1 MIGLTLL
8 LKNVRLE
15 TGYLYDQSFVTAT
28 ETEIVDILIENGK
41 FVEIAATIETRD
53 AVVVDAKEQLLVPSF
68 KEMHTHIDK
77 TYFGGEW
84 KAPSPATEGI
94 FTRFKEEATILPKQ
108 LDVAAERAHA
118 MVKHYIKNGHTH
130 IRTHV
135 NVDPH
140 IETKHM
146 EIVKRVLDSY
156 QDQITYEIVAF
167 PQHGV
172 LRNGPEFLTILENAL
187 QMGATHI
194 GGVDPAIVD
203 RNSREVLKT
212 TFQLAEKYD
221 VAIDIH
227 LHEQNTL
234 GELEIQHILNEIQQ
248 RSFNKEVTLSHAY
261 ALADLPQQTL
271 DNLLDQMAANNVGVT
286 TTVPIGA
293 GPITIP
299 VKYMYD
305 RGIKVAFGH
314 DSLIDHWSPF
324 GSGNTIHKLNQF
336 VQRFGYIDE
345 WHIGQSLKYA
355 TGGLTPLNDNGE
367 QQWPK
372 VGDAANALLVDAVS
386 SAHLIAR
393 QCPLSTVISKGNII
407 HVEEIALKGEFR

>member
-1 MIGLTLL
+1 MTLL

-41 FVEIAATIETRD
+41 FVEIAATIETSD

-146 EIVKRVLDSY
+146 EIVKHVLDSY
-156 QDQITYEIVAF
+156 QHQITYEIVAF

-293 GPITIP
+293 GQITIP

-305 RGIKVAFGH
+305 RGVKVAFGH

-324 GSGNTIHKLNQF
+324 GSGDTIHKLNQF

-393 QCPLSTVISKGNII
+393 KCPLSTVISKGNII

>member
-1 MIGLTLL
+1 MALL

-28 ETEIVDILIENGK
+28 ETKLVDILIENGK
-41 FVEIAATIETRD
+41 FVEIAPTIEASD
-53 AVVVDAKEQLLVPSF
+53 AAVVDAKEQLLVPSF

-84 KAPSPATEGI
+84 KAPTPATEGI
-94 FTRFKEEATILPKQ
+94 FSRLKEEATILPKQ
-108 LDVAAERAHA
+108 LNVAEERAHA
-118 MVKHYIKNGHTH
+118 IVRHYIKHGHTH

-135 NVDPH
+135 NVDPQ

-146 EIVKRVLDSY
+146 EIAKRVLESY
-156 QDQITYEIVAF
+156 EDQITYEIVAF
-167 PQHGV
+167 PQHGL
-172 LRNGPEFLTILENAL
+172 LRNGPEFITILEKAL

-194 GGVDPAIVD
+194 GGVDPALID
-203 RNSREVLKT
+203 RNSREVLNI
-212 TFQLAEKYD
+212 TFELAKQYN
-221 VAIDIH
+221 VAIDLH

-234 GELEIQHILNEIQQ
+234 GEFEIQQILNEIER
-248 RSFNKEVTLSHAY
+248 RSFTKEVTLSHAF
-261 ALADLPQQTL
+261 ALADLPQQAL
-271 DNLLDQMAANNVGVT
+271 DKLIDRVAANNVGVT

-305 RGIKVAFGH
+305 RGVKVSFGH

-324 GSGNTIHKLNQF
+324 GSGDTIQKLNQF
-336 VQRFGYIDE
+336 IQRFGYIDE

-355 TGGLTPLNDNGE
+355 TGGLTPLSEEGE

-372 VGDAANALLVDAVS
+372 VGDTANALLVDAIS

-393 QCPLSTVISKGNII
+393 QCPISTVISKGNVI
-407 HVEEIALKGEFR
+407 HEEEVDLKGEFR

>member
-1 MIGLTLL
+1 VIGLTLL

-118 MVKHYIKNGHTH
+118 MVKYYIKNGHTH

-324 GSGNTIHKLNQF
+324 GSGDTIHKLNQF

>member
-1 MIGLTLL
+1 MALL

-15 TGYLYDQSFVTAT
+15 TGYLFDQSFVTAT
-28 ETEIVDILIENGK
+28 ETKIVDILIKNGK
-41 FVEIAATIETRD
+41 FVEISTTIEAND

-94 FTRFKEEATILPKQ
+94 FTRFKEEAIILPKQ

-146 EIVKRVLDSY
+146 EIVKHVLESY
-156 QDQITYEIVAF
+156 HDQVTYEIVAF
-167 PQHGV
+167 PQHGI
-172 LRNGPEFLTILENAL
+172 LRNGSEFLTILEKAL

-194 GGVDPAIVD
+194 GGVDPALVD
-203 RNSREVLKT
+203 RNSMEVLKT

-234 GELEIQHILNEIQQ
+234 GALEIQHILNEIQQ
-248 RSFNKEVTLSHAY
+248 RSFKMEVTLSHAY

-271 DNLLDQMAANNVGVT
+271 DNLLDQMAANNVSVT

-305 RGIKVAFGH
+305 RGVKVSFGH

-324 GSGNTIHKLNQF
+324 GSGDTIHKLNQF
-336 VQRFGYIDE
+336 VQRFSYIDE

-355 TGGLTPLNDNGE
+355 TGGLTPLNEDGE

-372 VGDAANALLVDAVS
+372 VGDVANALLVDAVS

-407 HVEEIALKGEFR
+407 HEEEIELKGEFR

>member
-1 MIGLTLL
+1 LTLL

>member
-1 MIGLTLL
+1 LTLL

-15 TGYLYDQSFVTAT
+15 TGYLYDQTFVTAT
-28 ETEIVDILIENGK
+28 ETKIVDVLIENGK
-41 FVEIAATIETRD
+41 FVEIAPTIKAND
-53 AVVVDAKEQLLVPSF
+53 AEVVDAKEQLLVPSF

-84 KAPSPATEGI
+84 KAPTPATEGI
-94 FTRFKEEATILPKQ
+94 FTRLKEEATLLPKQ
-108 LDVAAERAHA
+108 LDVAEERAHA
-118 MVKHYIKNGHTH
+118 MVQHYIKNGHTH

-135 NVDPH
+135 NVDPQ
-140 IETKHM
+140 IETKHI
-146 EIVKRVLDSY
+146 EIVKRVLESY
-156 QDQITYEIVAF
+156 EDRITYEIVAF
-167 PQHGV
+167 PQHGI
-172 LRNGPEFLTILENAL
+172 LRNGPEFLTILEKAL

-194 GGVDPAIVD
+194 GGVDPASMD
-203 RNSREVLKT
+203 RNSGEVLKT

-221 VAIDIH
+221 VEIDIH
-227 LHEQNTL
+227 LHDRNTL
-234 GELEIQHILNEIQQ
+234 GEFEIHQILNEIER
-248 RSFNKEVTLSHAY
+248 RSFNKEVTISHAF
-261 ALADLPQQTL
+261 AFADLPQQAL
-271 DNLLDQMAANNVGVT
+271 DNLIDRVAAHNVGVT
-286 TTVPIGA
+286 TTVPMGA

-305 RGIKVAFGH
+305 RGVKVSFGH

-324 GSGNTIHKLNQF
+324 GSGDTIQKLNQF

-355 TGGLTPLNDNGE
+355 TGGLTPLNDEGE

-372 VGDAANALLVDAVS
+372 VGDTANALLVDAVS

-393 QCPLSTVISKGNII
+393 QCPISTVISKGNII
-407 HVEEIALKGEFR
+407 HEEEIELKGEFR

>member
-1 MIGLTLL
+1 MTLL

-15 TGYLYDQSFVTAT
+15 TGYLYDQSFVTST
-28 ETEIVDILIENGK
+28 ETKIVDILIENGR
-41 FVEIAATIETRD
+41 FLEIAPTIEASD

-77 TYFGGEW
+77 TYFGGQW

-94 FTRFKEEATILPKQ
+94 ITRFKEEATLLPKQ
-108 LDVAAERAHA
+108 LDVAEERAHA
-118 MVKHYIKNGHTH
+118 MVQHYIKNGHTH

-146 EIVKRVLDSY
+146 EIVKRVLESY

-172 LRNGPEFLTILENAL
+172 LRNGPEFLPILEKAL

-194 GGVDPAIVD
+194 GGVDPALVD
-203 RNSREVLKT
+203 RNSVEVLKT

-234 GELEIQHILNEIQQ
+234 GELEIQQIVNEIEQ
-248 RSFNKEVTLSHAY
+248 RSFNKEVTLSHAF
-261 ALADLPQQTL
+261 AFADLPQQTL
-271 DNLLDQMAANNVGVT
+271 DNLIDRVAANNVGVT

-305 RGIKVAFGH
+305 RGVKVSFGH
-314 DSLIDHWSPF
+314 DSLVDHWSPF
-324 GSGNTIHKLNQF
+324 GSGDTIHKLNQF

-355 TGGLTPLNDNGE
+355 TGGLTPLKDDGE

-393 QCPLSTVISKGNII
+393 QCPISTVISKGNII
-407 HVEEIALKGEFR
+407 HLEEIELKGEFR